1 MSSPD
6 LFHPGSPAYKRE
18 SLHRKQKLKE
28 NYFRHPPNRRVNYLK
43 FGITSPF
50 SCEWGILTKEWQ
62 AEGEFFTLREK
73 SLLQNLDENLTQRRR
88 GRKFQKPK
96 TSQIEPLKM
105 EGDKKNYLVPVKVT
119 IERKGVAE
127 DFSIICLPT
136 DEDLEHFKKNKKWS
150 GPAETP
156 KSDPHEK
163 ERANSRRKHLE
174 LLKRLRKQRVRR
186 KKKLESAEN
195 ENESESVEDEI
206 LNLRKLIKEKLRDT
220 NKKIVEDQARK
231 MEELSLPE
239 CSRVRFSC
247 DREIMGFVEQG
258 GFCLSEAKGVGRG
271 YVVLEALK
279 GLISK
284 KRDLVLIRNTQSRQ
298 YRFASLEVLVT

>member
-6 LFHPGSPAYKRE
+6 LFHPGSPAYVRE
-18 SLHRKQKLKE
+18 SLHKKQKLKE
-28 NYFRHPPNRRVNYLK
+28 NYFKHPPNRRVNYLK

-50 SCEWGILTKEWQ
+50 SCEWGILTKEWE

-73 SLLQNLDENLTQRRR
+73 SLLQNLNENLTQKKRS
-88 GRKFQKPK
+88 RKFSK
-96 TSQIEPLKM
+96 TLKIEPLKV
-105 EGDKKNYLVPVKVT
+105 ELDKKNYLVPVKVT
-119 IERKGVAE
+119 IERKGVAG
-127 DFSIICLPT
+127 DFSIICLPNE
-136 DEDLEHFKKNKKWS
+136 EDLENFKKNKKWS
-150 GPAETP
+150 GPIETR
-156 KSDPHEK
+156 KSDPNEK
-163 ERANSRRKHLE
+163 ERANSRKKHLE

-186 KKKLESAEN
+186 KKKLESAEKD
-195 ENESESVEDEI
+195 EESDSVEDEFF
-206 LNLRKLIKEKLRDT
+206 NLKKLIKEKLMDS

-298 YRFASLEVLVT
+298 YRFASLEVLIT